1 MIVILTQDLMMSSS
15 VSTVARARN
24 LEFRSATSTERV
36 LKLAGENSISTVF
49 VDLQHP
55 NLDLVNFLSALMAN
69 STSGTP
75 KIIAYAQH
83 VHVDLLTAA
92 RKAGI
97 EEVYTRGQVHG
108 NLESLVGS

>member
-15 VSTVARARN
+15 VSTVARAKS

-36 LKLAGENSISTVF
+36 LKLAQENSISTLL

-55 NLDLVNFLSALMAN
+55 NLDLANFLSALNAN
-69 STSGTP
+69 SAKTIP
-75 KIIAYAQH
+75 KLIAYAQH
-83 VHVDLLTAA
+83 VHVDLLSAA

-108 NLESLVGS
+108 SLESLLAG